1 MNCCNCN
8 CNQVPFVDGYVPY
21 LQVTNITVG
30 AASVNL
36 SMGDRNIA
44 PTGTMYVRIGT
55 AIPTGTTETL
65 PVTLQLN
72 GNIRPLTFFGGQ
84 PVTVADIQGTGVL
97 EVFNDLGNGILQ
109 LLSTP
114 APAAAATNQQG

>member
-21 LQVTNITVG
+21 LMVTNITVG
-30 AASVNL
+30 TAAVNL

-44 PTGTMYVRIGT
+44 PTGTIYVRIGT
-55 AIPTGTTETL
+55 AIPAGTDAAL
-65 PVTLQLN
+65 PVTLSLN
-72 GNIRPLTFFGGQ
+72 GNTRQLTFFGGSN
-84 PVTVADIQGTGVL
+84 VTVADLTGTGVL
-97 EVFNDLGNGILQ
+97 EVFNDLGNNILQ

-114 APAAAATNQQG
+114 APATT